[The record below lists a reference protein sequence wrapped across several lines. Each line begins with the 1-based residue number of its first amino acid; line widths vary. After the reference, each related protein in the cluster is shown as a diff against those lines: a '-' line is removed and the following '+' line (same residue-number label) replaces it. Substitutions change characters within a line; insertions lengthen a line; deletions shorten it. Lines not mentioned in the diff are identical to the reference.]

1 MGLPNPFAQHKSL
14 EELEEENEEQE
25 LKLSIAQKKAL
36 IKKLEQHGGNPSDFK
51 KKKGGGFSFGSI
63 ISWLKTH

>member
-51 KKKGGGFSFGSI
+51 KSKGKGFSFSAI
-63 ISWLKTH
+63 TNWLRTH